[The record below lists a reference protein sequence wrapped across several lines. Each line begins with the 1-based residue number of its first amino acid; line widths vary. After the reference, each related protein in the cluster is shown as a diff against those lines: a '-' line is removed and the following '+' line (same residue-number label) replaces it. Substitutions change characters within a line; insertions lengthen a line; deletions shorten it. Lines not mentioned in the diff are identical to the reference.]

1 MKKPE
6 LLAPAGNLEK
16 LKYALHYGADA
27 VYCAGKKFGL
37 RAKADNFDHLKL
49 KEAVEY
55 VHARGKKIYV
65 TLNIIAHNDDLE
77 GLPAYVKEL
86 EFMGIDG
93 VIVADPGVF
102 SMVQEIAPE
111 MRISI
116 STQANNTNWRS
127 VAFWHAQGAR
137 RIVLARELG
146 LKEITE
152 IREKVSPEMEI
163 ETFVHGA
170 MCISYSGRCLL
181 SHYMTGRNSNQ
192 GDCAHPCR
200 WKYHL
205 IEETRPDEVFS
216 IEEDATGSFIFNSK
230 DLCLVNELPSLM
242 EAGVDSFKIEGRM
255 KSLYYVATVVSTYRS
270 AIDYCIDHPE
280 ATVLDEHYYEELTK
294 VSHRNYTTGFYH
306 GKTTAEDQ
314 NYGSSSYTRHYD
326 FVGLVLDYDKK
337 TGIAVIEQRNK
348 ISLGDEIEVM
358 IPGKGFITQNVKL
371 MTDALGSPLE
381 STPHPKMIYNLK
393 VDEAVSPMD
402 ILRKREIKNITMPPR
417 KAVKEFNESL

>member
-6 LLAPAGNLEK
+6 LLAPAGNFEK

-37 RAKADNFDHLKL
+37 RAKADNFDEQGLH
-49 KEAVEY
+49 EAVAY
-55 VHARGKKIYV
+55 VHGFHKKIYV
-65 TLNIIAHNDDLE
+65 TLNIIAHNENLE
-77 GLPAYVKEL
+77 GLPEYVKEL
-86 EFMGIDG
+86 SEIGIDG

-102 SMVQEIAPE
+102 SIIREVAPE
-111 MRISI
+111 LKISV

-146 LKEITE
+146 LKEIRE
-152 IREKVSPEMEI
+152 IREKIDPAMEI

-205 IEETRPDEVFS
+205 IEETRPDEAFS

-230 DLCLVNELPSLM
+230 DLCLINEIPELM
-242 EAGVDSFKIEGRM
+242 AAGVDSFKIEGRM
-255 KSLYYVATVVSTYRS
+255 KSLYYVATVVSTYRNV
-270 AIDYCIDHPE
+270 IDYCYDYPD
-280 ATVLDEHYYEELTK
+280 VRNLDDAYYEELTK
-294 VSHRNYTTGFYH
+294 VSHRNYTTGFFS

-314 NYGSSSYTRHYD
+314 NYGTSSYTRHYD
-326 FVGLVLDYDKK
+326 FVGLVQEYDPE
-337 TGIAVIEQRNK
+337 TGMAVIEQRNK
-348 ISLGDEIEVM
+348 ISLGEDIEVM
-358 IPGKGFITQNVKL
+358 IPGKGFYKQKVTM
-371 MTDALGSPLE
+371 MTDKTGEPIE
-381 STPHPKMIYNLK
+381 STPHPKMIYHLK
-393 VDEAVSPMD
+393 MDQPVSPMD
-402 ILRKREIKNITMPPR
+402 ILRKQEI
-417 KAVKEFNESL
+417 

>member
-6 LLAPAGNLEK
+6 LLAPAGNFEK

-37 RAKADNFDHLKL
+37 RAKADNFDSEALQ
-49 KEAVEY
+49 EAVEY
-55 VHARGKKIYV
+55 VHVHDKKIYV
-65 TLNIIAHNDDLE
+65 TLNMIPHNDDLD
-77 GLPAYVKEL
+77 GLPEYVKEL
-86 EFMGIDG
+86 SELGVDG

-102 SMVQEIAPE
+102 SIVQEVAPDLK
-111 MRISI
+111 ISV

-127 VAFWHAQGAR
+127 VDFWHAQGAK

-146 LKEITE
+146 LTEIRE
-152 IREKVSPEMEI
+152 IREKVNPEMEI

-205 IEETRPDEVFS
+205 IEETRPDEAYT

-230 DLCLVNELPSLM
+230 DLCLINEIPSLM
-242 EAGVDSFKIEGRM
+242 ATGVNSFKIEGRM
-255 KSLYYVATVVSTYRS
+255 KSLYYVATVVSAYRS
-270 AIDYCIDHPE
+270 AIDYCYDHPDV
-280 ATVLDEHYYEELTK
+280 TQLDDYYYDELTK

-314 NYGSSSYTRHYD
+314 NYGTSSYTRHYD
-326 FVGLVLDYDKK
+326 FAGLVLKYDET
-337 TGIAVIEQRNK
+337 TGMAVIEQRNK
-348 ISLGDEIEVM
+348 ISLGEDIEVM
-358 IPGKGFITQNVKL
+358 IPGEGFFKQKVTVL
-371 MTDALGSPLE
+371 TDKSGEPIE
-381 STPHPKMIYNLK
+381 STPHPQMIYHLK
-393 VDEAVSPMD
+393 MDQPVSPMD
-402 ILRKREIKNITMPPR
+402 IIRKQEII
-417 KAVKEFNESL
+417 

>member
-6 LLAPAGNLEK
+6 LLAPAGNFEK

-37 RAKADNFDHLKL
+37 RAKADNFDFTGLQ
-49 KEAVEY
+49 EAVEY

-65 TLNIIAHNDDLE
+65 ALNIFAHNKDLE
-77 GLPAYVKEL
+77 GLSDYVREL
-86 EFMGIDG
+86 AALSIDG

-102 SMVQEIAPE
+102 SVVREAAPE
-111 MRISI
+111 MKISV

-127 VAFWHAQGAR
+127 VAFWHAQGAK

-146 LKEITE
+146 LEDIKEIKA
-152 IREKVSPEMEI
+152 KVSADMEI

-192 GDCAHPCR
+192 GDCAQPCR

-205 IEETRPDEVFS
+205 VEETRPDEAFS
-216 IEEDATGSFIFNSK
+216 IEDDASGSFIFNSK
-230 DLCLVNELPSLM
+230 DLCLVNEIPSLM
-242 EAGVDSFKIEGRM
+242 AAGVDSFKIEGRM
-255 KSLYYVATVVSTYRS
+255 KSLYYVATVVSAYRS
-270 AIDYCIDHPE
+270 AIDDAYENPE
-280 ATVLDEHYYEELTK
+280 VKVLSDYYYKELTK

-306 GKTTAEDQ
+306 GKTSSEDQ

-326 FVGLVLDYDKK
+326 FVGLVLSYDEK
-337 TGIAVIEQRNK
+337 TGVAVIEQRNK

-358 IPGKGFITQNVKL
+358 IPGKAFMTQKVTA
-371 MTDALGSPLE
+371 MIDARGETLE
-381 STPHPKMIYNLK
+381 STPHPQMIYHLK
-393 VDEAVSPMD
+393 MDEAVSPMD
-402 ILRKREIKNITMPPR
+402 ILRKRE
-417 KAVKEFNESL
+417 V